1 MMKKSLLCISLSL
14 ALAGCAIDPKEIVAP
29 ALPEA
34 FEATV
39 AENAVSQVNLQWWKD
54 FKDPELDR
62 LVDLALKN
70 ATDLK
75 VAMLNV
81 EKADAVLWQSGAKLL
96 PTIDAEGTA
105 ERTGKDFHKH
115 DKSTFEVEA
124 SAAWELDFWGKSYA
138 ARVASLESRE
148 GAKFAVQS
156 VRLSLAGSVCQ
167 TYFDWLSTNAAI
179 KSTAMSVENREK
191 ALKIVENKF
200 NVGVATPVD
209 VENAKSS
216 LASIQA
222 DLASLK
228 LAREKLIT
236 AMKIL
241 TGDLTVTMKDGDLMA
256 VPAAVKPG
264 IPSEVLLMRPD
275 VRKAEADLRAKGALV
290 HVARTAFFPSIK
302 LTADTLTVGG
312 ALNQLFHTSTWG
324 AGLMIDLPIFSA
336 GSRIAKYNEAK
347 LDEQIALE
355 KYRQTAFNAYKD
367 VEDALNEVR
376 YTKDIADARRVAK
389 VSADKAERRA
399 MVRYEAGVASFMEL
413 LDAQRSANSAN
424 VAYYNAHESEL
435 NAIVHLMMALGAVE
449 EVDGN

>member
-14 ALAGCAIDPKEIVAP
+14 ALAGCATDPKEIVAP

-148 GAKFAVQS
+148 GAKFAAQS

-241 TGDLTVTMKDGDLMA
+241 TGDLTVTMKEGDLMA

-355 KYRQTAFNAYKD
+355 KYRQAAFNAYKD

-376 YTKDIADARRVAK
+376 YSKDIADARRVAK

-435 NAIVHLMMALGAVE
+435 NAIVHLMMALGAVQE
-449 EVDGN
+449 GD

>member
-1 MMKKSLLCISLSL
+1 
-14 ALAGCAIDPKEIVAP
+14 
-29 ALPEA
+29 
-34 FEATV
+34 
-39 AENAVSQVNLQWWKD
+39 
-54 FKDPELDR
+54 
-62 LVDLALKN
+62 
-70 ATDLK
+70 
-75 VAMLNV
+75 
-81 EKADAVLWQSGAKLL
+81 
-96 PTIDAEGTA
+96 
-105 ERTGKDFHKH
+105 
-115 DKSTFEVEA
+115 
-124 SAAWELDFWGKSYA
+124 LDFWGKSYA
-138 ARVASLESRE
+138 SRVASLESRE
-148 GAKFAVQS
+148 GAKFAAQS

-355 KYRQTAFNAYKD
+355 KYRQAAFNAYKD

-435 NAIVHLMMALGAVE
+435 NAIVHLMMALGAVQ
-449 EVDGN
+449 EVDTN

>member
-14 ALAGCAIDPKEIVAP
+14 ALAGCATDPKEIVAP
-29 ALPEA
+29 ALPDA

-39 AENAVSQVNLQWWKD
+39 AENAASEVNLQWWKD

-148 GAKFAVQS
+148 GAKFAAQS

-241 TGDLTVTMKDGDLMA
+241 TRDLTVTMKEGDLMA

-355 KYRQTAFNAYKD
+355 KYRQAAFNAYKD

-399 MVRYEAGVASFMEL
+399 RVRYEAGVASFMEL

-449 EVDGN
+449 DVDGN

>member
-1 MMKKSLLCISLSL
+1 
-14 ALAGCAIDPKEIVAP
+14 
-29 ALPEA
+29 
-34 FEATV
+34 
-39 AENAVSQVNLQWWKD
+39 
-54 FKDPELDR
+54 
-62 LVDLALKN
+62 
-70 ATDLK
+70 
-75 VAMLNV
+75 
-81 EKADAVLWQSGAKLL
+81 
-96 PTIDAEGTA
+96 
-105 ERTGKDFHKH
+105 
-115 DKSTFEVEA
+115 
-124 SAAWELDFWGKSYA
+124 
-138 ARVASLESRE
+138 
-148 GAKFAVQS
+148 
-156 VRLSLAGSVCQ
+156 
-167 TYFDWLSTNAAI
+167 
-179 KSTAMSVENREK
+179 
-191 ALKIVENKF
+191 
-200 NVGVATPVD
+200 
-209 VENAKSS
+209 
-216 LASIQA
+216 
-222 DLASLK
+222 
-228 LAREKLIT
+228 
-236 AMKIL
+236 
-241 TGDLTVTMKDGDLMA
+241 MA

-355 KYRQTAFNAYKD
+355 KYRQAAFNAYKD

-449 EVDGN
+449 EVDTN